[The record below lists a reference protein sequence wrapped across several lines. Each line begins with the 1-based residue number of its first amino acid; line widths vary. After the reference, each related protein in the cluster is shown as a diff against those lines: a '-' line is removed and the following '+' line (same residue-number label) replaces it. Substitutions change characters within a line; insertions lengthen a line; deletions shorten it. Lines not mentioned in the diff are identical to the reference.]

1 VTTPNLDSFKA
12 RTGLASHPGVD
23 YDSET
28 AWQIWAGMGD
38 LDGHPN
44 QLVVNITAPD
54 IGDWGTVV
62 LDVAFNSTSTFEF
75 MREGYEQILPDVAGL
90 GPDLVVSQ
98 SLNDLGGGQFS
109 TVSGGVS
116 SLSRLYFDT
125 RARAISA
132 IGGFTY
138 SQPSMVLGEWPPSGP
153 FPADQL
159 PVKGDWLIYEAPDT
173 ASMGQPDIA
182 PLLIG
187 GYFLGNAQ
195 VRVHGLAQT
204 YPNFPEYGRVAS
216 TSFEVGDPS
225 LISFLSPDGDYTD
238 GRRNLSA
245 TATSKG
251 FARW

>member
-1 VTTPNLDSFKA
+1 VITPNLDSFQA

-23 YDSET
+23 YDPET

-54 IGDWGTVV
+54 GDWGTVV

-75 MREGYEQILPDVAGL
+75 MRDGGEEVVPDVAGL

-125 RARAISA
+125 KPRAIA
-132 IGGFTY
+132 ATGGFTY
-138 SQPSMVLGEWPPSGP
+138 YQPSMVLGEWFLAGP
-153 FPADQL
+153 FPADHL
-159 PVKGDWLIYEAPDT
+159 PVRGDWLIYETPDT
-173 ASMGQPDIA
+173 VSMGQPDLA

-187 GYFLGNAQ
+187 GYFLGNAE

-225 LISFLSPDGDYTD
+225 LISSLSVGSDYTD

-245 TATSKG
+245 TATSRG